1 MRLHRFLLPALA
13 GVAAAAADDS
23 APQHAE
29 AYMLRHTKQTT
40 TTSNPPSIPNSLA
53 EAILLQRLSSP
64 DQPSALGQIPQSLDE
79 DAAISYINDFAK
91 PARPLFDNADAD
103 EPKQLVIALSGVTGI
118 HYQQLKAAIPRVPL
132 AFTAP
137 GLGQL
142 PAKVSSDC
150 AFGPSI
156 NPKGDRCWSGKTQYL
171 QYDVKKDSNIV
182 KQLSL
187 NLAALKS
194 YANKGLMETTIV
206 ILDSSS
212 PSPDDELRR
221 RQLNFQQKDGSAS
234 SATSETTFV
243 SSTHKSASGAGA
255 AKAFDALAGRPTVV
269 PHCFASQNACE
280 TATSSC
286 SGHGTCVDRWAADAT
301 DASCFACRCGKT
313 VEQDPDDKL
322 HRKHL
327 YGWGG
332 AACQKRDV
340 STPFWL
346 FVGVTLAL
354 VGTVAFAV
362 GLLFTVGEQ
371 KLPGVI
377 GAGVS
382 RSK

>member
-1 MRLHRFLLPALA
+1 MKLNSFLLPALA
-13 GVAAAAADDS
+13 GVAAAATDS

-40 TTSNPPSIPNSLA
+40 TSNAPSIPDSLA

-64 DQPSALGQIPQSLDE
+64 DQPSALGQIPESLDQDE
-79 DAAISYINDFAK
+79 AISYINEFAK
-91 PARPLFDNADAD
+91 PASPLFDTSNVD
-103 EPKQLVIALSGVTGI
+103 EPKQLVIAFSGISTALQ
-118 HYQQLKAAIPRVPL
+118 YKQLKAAIPRVPL

-137 GLGQL
+137 GLGRL
-142 PAKVSSDC
+142 PAKVSSEC

-156 NPKGDRCWSGKTQYL
+156 NPKGGKCWSGETQYL
-171 QYDVKKDSNIV
+171 HYDLSRDSNIV

-206 ILDSSS
+206 FLDNSAPSSS
-212 PSPDDELRR
+212 ELRK
-221 RQLNFQQKDGSAS
+221 RQLNFQQKDNSGAL
-234 SATSETTFV
+234 AETAETTFV
-243 SSTHKSASGAGA
+243 SSVHKSSNDGAP

-280 TATSSC
+280 TSTSSC
-286 SGHGTCVDRWAADAT
+286 SGHGVCVDRWAKDDT
-301 DASCFACRCGKT
+301 DSACFFCHCGKT
-313 VEQDPDDKL
+313 VEADAKG
-322 HRKHL
+322 REHL
-327 YGWGG
+327 YYWGG
-332 AACQKRDV
+332 ATCQKRDV

-346 FVGVTLAL
+346 FAGVTIAL
-354 VGTVAFAV
+354 VATVAFSI
-362 GLLFTVGEQ
+362 GLLFTVGEE